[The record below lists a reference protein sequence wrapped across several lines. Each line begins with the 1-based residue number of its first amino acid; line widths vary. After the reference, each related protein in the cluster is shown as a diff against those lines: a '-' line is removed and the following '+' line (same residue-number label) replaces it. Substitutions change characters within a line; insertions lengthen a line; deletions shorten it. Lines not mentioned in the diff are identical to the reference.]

1 MKIHYGLKEIGKI
14 RNAVVTTGSF
24 DGIHIGHKVIL
35 RRLNILA
42 AEYDGESVLITFWPH
57 PRKVLYP
64 ETKGKELQM
73 IASQK
78 EKIRVLQDTGLDHL
92 VIIEFTKE
100 FSRISSEE
108 FIRDVLVDKLQARLV
123 IVGFNHYFG
132 HNREGN
138 FDFLYQLGQ
147 SYGFDVEEIPE
158 QDIQNES
165 VSSTKIRKALR
176 EGNIQRA
183 NAYLNHIY
191 MIIGPV
197 RECQYPFDESD
208 LPVFGLKPDEEEKLI
223 PPPGAYAIH
232 ADWDNKHIRGI
243 LFILPEKNGNNE
255 ICFKLFDQEYPPIGE
270 NITINFHKRM
280 REPSFFKKA
289 PDNDKIQKA
298 IEETMELIF

>member
-1 MKIHYGLKEIGKI
+1 MKIHYGLNEIGNI
-14 RNAVVTTGSF
+14 QNAVVTTGSF
-24 DGIHIGHKVIL
+24 DGVHIGHKVIL

-64 ETKGKELQM
+64 DTKGKDLQM

-78 EKIRVLQDTGLDHL
+78 EKIKVLQETGLDHL

-100 FSRISSEE
+100 FSQVSSED
-108 FIRDVLVDKLQARLV
+108 FIREVLVDKLHARLV

-147 SYGFDVEEIPE
+147 NYGFDVEEIPE

-197 RECQYPFDESD
+197 TECQHPFDDSE
-208 LPVFGLKPDEEEKLI
+208 LPVFGLKVEEDEKLI

-232 ADWDNKHIRGI
+232 ADWDTNHIRGI
-243 LFILPEKNGNNE
+243 LFILPTQQGRKD
-255 ICFKLFDQEYPPIGE
+255 ICFKLFDKIHPPKDKD
-270 NITINFHKRM
+270 ITINFHKRM
-280 REPSFFKKA
+280 RDPSFFRSQ
-289 PDNDKIQKA
+289 PDEDKLQKA
-298 IEETMELIF
+298 IDETMELIF